1 MRDGSSKLAHDRSKA
16 EDASHSAQ
24 ILQFRPRPRS
34 GDRFVPGPLHL
45 PVEATEPESEVGE
58 DLADRE
64 WDEEEP
70 ENINYPQRTL
80 MNVIA
85 AIVITMLI
93 GLGVWLASTIAE
105 MERAQDC
112 VLQGRQNC
120 APIEVAAPMQK

>member
-1 MRDGSSKLAHDRSKA
+1 MRDGSSKLAHDRSKT
-16 EDASHSAQ
+16 EEASHSAQ
-24 ILQFRPRPRS
+24 VLQFRPRP
-34 GDRFVPGPLHL
+34 GDRFVPEPLHL
-45 PVEATEPESEVGE
+45 PVEATDPEGEMGE
-58 DLADRE
+58 DLAGRE
-64 WDEEEP
+64 HDEEEP

-93 GLGVWLASTIAE
+93 GLGVWLAGAIAE

-120 APIEVAAPMQK
+120 APIEVAAPMQR